1 MLPTP
6 CSLAGGVELRG
17 CPLQFPACPLQL
29 RALRNCRGHPL
40 SSNSIV
46 AVGCSL
52 CAPCLST
59 IRSERRFGGAAESKC
74 TWVRGMA
81 VDHTQIRAF
90 PPALAAQM
98 HAVAGSAGR
107 LHATACISLADGHPD
122 ARGCVASCPTT
133 RSRVRFGSIWPPRC
147 TSLRGVAG
155 HYTQPHAFR
164 LRTATQMHAIA
175 GSAPWLHAAAC
186 FSCFTRSA
194 SYPRSCVRA

>member
-107 LHATACISLADGHPD
+107 LHATACVSAGFGRPDARSCGQCGQTTRNGVHFARGRPPRCTRLRSVVPDYTQPRAFRQYLATQMHVSAWCRWPLHAAACISLADGYPN
-122 ARGCVASCPTT
+122 ARDCG
-133 RSRVRFGSIWPPRC
+133 
-147 TSLRGVAG
+147 
-155 HYTQPHAFR
+155 
-164 LRTATQMHAIA
+164 
-175 GSAPWLHAAAC
+175 
-186 FSCFTRSA
+186 
-194 SYPRSCVRA
+194 